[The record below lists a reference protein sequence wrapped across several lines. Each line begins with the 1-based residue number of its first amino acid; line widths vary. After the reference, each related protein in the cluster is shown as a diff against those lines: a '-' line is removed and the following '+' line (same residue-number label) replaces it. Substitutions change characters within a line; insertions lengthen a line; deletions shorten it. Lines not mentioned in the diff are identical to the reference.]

1 MSTPTLKKVG
11 SNVTEL
17 HAGDGAV
24 VLFSYST
31 PVAALIPGSGWFRT
45 AKRHSVTTS
54 GHVNRWVPAGVEVEE
69 RPQSWFDGLLP
80 ASVEGDR

>member
-1 MSTPTLKKVG
+1 MSTLTLKKIG

-45 AKRHSVTTS
+45 AKRLSVTTS
-54 GHVNRWVPAGVEVEE
+54 GHVNRWISAGVEVEE
-69 RPQSWFDGLLP
+69 RPQSWFDGLL
-80 ASVEGDR
+80 SVSLAND